1 MSNLINYNE
10 VRKLAVKAGKTRPVL
25 SCIKIQDGKA
35 YFTNTWFLLVM
46 EGYNG
51 CEDGVMSMDDYK
63 KCNVD
68 YPNLEYIINLDYKT
82 VEFEKRIL
90 NDKVVYKL
98 DGFYIDDEILTQVKK
113 LVKIKNFTVDVDKIK
128 VSGHNLRLELPD
140 GSLIIFA
147 PKRWS

>member
-10 VRKLAVKAGKTRPVL
+10 VRKLAVKAGITRPVL

-35 YFTNTWFLLVM
+35 YFTNALFLLVM
-46 EGYNG
+46 EGYKG
-51 CEDGVMSMDDYK
+51 CEDGVFYMDNYKRCSMD
-63 KCNVD
+63 
-68 YPNLEYIINLDYKT
+68 YPDLEYIINLDYKT

-98 DGFYIDDEILTQVKK
+98 DGFYIDEEIVTQIKK
-113 LVKIKNFTVDVDKIK
+113 LVKIKGFVVEVDKIK

-140 GSLIIFA
+140 GSLIIFI
-147 PKRWS
+147 PKRWR